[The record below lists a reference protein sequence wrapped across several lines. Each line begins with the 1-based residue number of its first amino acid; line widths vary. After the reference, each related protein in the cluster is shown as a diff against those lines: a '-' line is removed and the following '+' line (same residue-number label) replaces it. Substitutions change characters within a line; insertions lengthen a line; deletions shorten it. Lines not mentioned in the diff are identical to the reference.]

1 MSDKPKTTP
10 AVAAAPAKDAGLKS
24 DSYAD
29 GYQPTGKVRVIAQ
42 SDSARVLE
50 DDVRRWREP
59 R

>member
-1 MSDKPKTTP
+1 MSDKSKSVP
-10 AVAAAPAKDAGLKS
+10 AVAAAPAKDAGHKPE
-24 DSYAD
+24 SYAD
-29 GYQPTGKVRVIAQ
+29 GYQPVGKVRVIAH